1 MTDKETKP
9 KKTPKR
15 AEKAAAATKYVKV
28 TLVRS
33 LIGYPR
39 VQWETAKGLGLRKL
53 NSHAVLK
60 ETPETLGMVH
70 KIIHVLKVETVE
82 KP

>member
-9 KKTPKR
+9 KRTPKGPD
-15 AEKAAAATKYVKV
+15 KAAAPDKSIKV

-33 LIGYPR
+33 LVGYPR
-39 VQWETAKGLGLRKL
+39 VQRETAKGLGLRKL
-53 NSHAVLK
+53 HSHAVLK
-60 ETPETLGMVH
+60 ATPAALGMVR
-70 KIIHVLKVETVE
+70 KIGHVLKVETVE

>member
-9 KKTPKR
+9 KRTPKH
-15 AEKAAAATKYVKV
+15 AEKEVAVPKYVKV

-39 VQWETAKGLGLRKL
+39 VQRETARGLGLRRL
-53 NSHAVLK
+53 QSHAVLK
-60 ETPETLGMVH
+60 DTPETRGMVQ

>member
-1 MTDKETKP
+1 MTKAATNP

-15 AEKAAAATKYVKV
+15 TELAAADKYIKV

-33 LIGYPR
+33 PVGYPR
-39 VQWETAKGLGLRKL
+39 VQRLTATALGLRRL
-53 NSHAVLK
+53 QSHAVLK
-60 ETPETLGMVH
+60 ESPAVLGMVR
-70 KIIHVLKVETVE
+70 KISHLLKVEPVE

>member
-15 AEKAAAATKYVKV
+15 PDKAAAPDKFIKV

-33 LIGYPR
+33 PIGYPR
-39 VQWETAKGLGLRKL
+39 VQRLTATGLGLRRL
-53 NSHAVLK
+53 QSHAVLK
-60 ETPETLGMVH
+60 ETPAVLGMVR
-70 KIIHVLKVETVE
+70 KIGHLLKVESVE

>member
-1 MTDKETKP
+1 MTDQETKP

-15 AEKAAAATKYVKV
+15 AEKPAAAAKYVKV

-39 VQWETAKGLGLRKL
+39 IQHETAKGLGLRRL
-53 NSHAVLK
+53 QSHAVLK
-60 ETPETLGMVH
+60 ETPETLGMIH

>member
-1 MTDKETKP
+1 MTDVAAKP

-15 AEKAAAATKYVKV
+15 PDKAAAPDKFIRV

-33 LIGYPR
+33 LVGYPR
-39 VQWETAKGLGLRKL
+39 VQRQTAKGLGLRKL
-53 NSHAVLK
+53 HSHAVLK
-60 ETPETLGMVH
+60 ATPAALGMVG
-70 KIIHVLKVETVE
+70 KIGHVLKVETVE

>member
-1 MTDKETKP
+1 MMDKETKLQ
-9 KKTPKR
+9 KTPKR
-15 AEKAAAATKYVKV
+15 AEKATAETYVKV

-39 VQWETAKGLGLRKL
+39 IQRETAKGLGLRKL
-53 NSHAVLK
+53 RSHAVLK
-60 ETPETLGMVH
+60 ETPETLGMVR
-70 KIIHVLKVETVE
+70 KISHALKVETVE

>member
-1 MTDKETKP
+1 MTEETTKP

-15 AEKAAAATKYVKV
+15 AEKAAADSYVKV

-33 LIGYPR
+33 PIGYPR
-39 VQWETAKGLGLRKL
+39 VQRLTATALGLRRL
-53 NSHAVLK
+53 QSHAVLK
-60 ETPETLGMVH
+60 ATPGVLGMVR
-70 KIIHVLKVETVE
+70 KIGHLLKVEQVE

>member
-1 MTDKETKP
+1 MTDTETKP

-15 AEKAAAATKYVKV
+15 AEKAAAVPKYVKV

-39 VQWETAKGLGLRKL
+39 IQRETAKGLGLRRL
-53 NSHAVLK
+53 QSHAVLK
-60 ETPETLGMVH
+60 ETPEMLGMVH

>member
-15 AEKAAAATKYVKV
+15 AEIAAASVTYVKV

-33 LIGYPR
+33 LIGTPR
-39 VQWETAKGLGLRKL
+39 IQRETAKGLGLRKL

-60 ETPETLGMVH
+60 ETPETLGMVR
-70 KIIHVLKVETVE
+70 KIIHALKVETVE

>member
-9 KKTPKR
+9 KRTPKR
-15 AEKAAAATKYVKV
+15 PAKAEASDTTIKV

-33 LIGYPR
+33 LVGYPR
-39 VQWETAKGLGLRKL
+39 IQRETAKGLGLRKL
-53 NSHAVLK
+53 HSHVVLK
-60 ETPETLGMVH
+60 ATPSTLGMVR
-70 KIIHVLKVETVE
+70 KIGHVLKVETLE